1 MCCWSW
7 LKVAGL
13 DVCSVAGLKSLASTP
28 QRVGPFIRPRSLAST
43 WSRSPPPHQTIEGR
57 WPGRVLG
64 PALTWIC
71 RPTHGLMPLLET
83 VEEDQRVQALLAA
96 LHPFRSTSEA
106 CQVCC
111 QSRTSSVWSL
121 AIETI
126 FTAKEAGHRPFSH
139 RPFWTFRTFSDHD
152 VSNSTAV
159 FGETL
164 SSLLCPKC
172 PKSPKSPK
180 CPQAEAVLH
189 LLRGLWVRRA
199 WASCCWI
206 RNSFDENSEV
216 PVSCTLCASG
226 AVCSSCRSACRSQ
239 TVGCHLSVMTL
250 TGGGAVSTRD
260 GPNASEPRCVLGRR
274 QRGGPK
280 KTTSPKQAK
289 GVQIHLEVSP

>member
-1 MCCWSW
+1 ME
-7 LKVAGL
+7 LRDL
-13 DVCSVAGLKSLASTP
+13 
-28 QRVGPFIRPRSLAST
+28 PRSRKLGTGPSATALFGLFGLFRIMMS
-43 WSRSPPPHQTIEGR
+43 QTQ
-57 WPGRVLG
+57 PQCLG
-64 PALTWIC
+64 K
-71 RPTHGLMPLLET
+71 HF
-83 VEEDQRVQALLAA
+83 
-96 LHPFRSTSEA
+96 HH
-106 CQVCC
+106 CC
-111 QSRTSSVWSL
+111 VRNVRN
-121 AIETI
+121 IRKI
-126 FTAKEAGHRPFSH
+126 RNV
-139 RPFWTFRTFSDHD
+139 RM
-152 VSNSTAV
+152 
-159 FGETL
+159 
-164 SSLLCPKC
+164 
-172 PKSPKSPK
+172 
-180 CPQAEAVLH
+180 AEAVLH
-189 LLRGLWVRRA
+189 FLRGLWVRRA